1 MVDSG
6 RQESA
11 RTEAASI
18 LISFECIPARAIPI
32 KHATAA
38 RAAGITDRIPLK
50 TQATAINDEFG
61 VTHVGGVEDSTFL
74 LLRAVA
80 AGVGSRDY
88 NHE

>member
-1 MVDSG
+1 MYPG
-6 RQESA
+6 
-11 RTEAASI
+11 
-18 LISFECIPARAIPI
+18 RAIPI

-50 TQATAINDEFG
+50 NPATAINDEFG
-61 VTHVGGVEDSTFL
+61 VTHVGGMADSTFL

-80 AGVGSRDY
+80 AGVGSGDY